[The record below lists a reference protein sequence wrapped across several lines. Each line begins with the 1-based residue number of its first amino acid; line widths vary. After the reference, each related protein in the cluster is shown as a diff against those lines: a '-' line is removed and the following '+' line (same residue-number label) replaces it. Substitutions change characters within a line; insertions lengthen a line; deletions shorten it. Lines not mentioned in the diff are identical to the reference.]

1 MQQGQNLTRHGE
13 QKRQRKPRGQKEKQQ
28 RAEQEQQRRERE
40 QEQKQ
45 QRRGREQ
52 EQKQQ
57 RAQRH
62 MQRML
67 VQEGLEQPGAA
78 QPQPAAS
85 VLVGS
90 RKRKQRSPV
99 RVAHQQMVHSAEQPV
114 QQGHS
119 EGMQRPAAPCGQGS
133 EGSLPPTRPASPAVS
148 GGAGIA
154 PLVAFPSAMQQ
165 QQQQQQQQKQGDS
178 GRGAAQT
185 DQGRV
190 RKDMAGAPAA
200 TPALQQASTAAAPLL
215 QPSQASVALMAGRAA
230 EAAQRRVEQAARAFA
245 GADRDSPSSML
256 RPLQQLLL
264 ALSKKGGSALQ
275 VSSCVR
281 AACW

>member
-57 RAQRH
+57 RAQCH

-90 RKRKQRSPV
+90 GRLCGWPISRWCILRSSQFSRGIQREC
-99 RVAHQQMVHSAEQPV
+99 SAQP
-114 QQGHS
+114 
-119 EGMQRPAAPCGQGS
+119 R
-133 EGSLPPTRPASPAVS
+133 
-148 GGAGIA
+148 
-154 PLVAFPSAMQQ
+154 LV
-165 QQQQQQQQKQGDS
+165 
-178 GRGAAQT
+178 GR
-185 DQGRV
+185 
-190 RKDMAGAPAA
+190 
-200 TPALQQASTAAAPLL
+200 
-215 QPSQASVALMAGRAA
+215 
-230 EAAQRRVEQAARAFA
+230 E
-245 GADRDSPSSML
+245 
-256 RPLQQLLL
+256 
-264 ALSKKGGSALQ
+264 
-275 VSSCVR
+275 VR
-281 AACW
+281 AACRRRARPHRQ